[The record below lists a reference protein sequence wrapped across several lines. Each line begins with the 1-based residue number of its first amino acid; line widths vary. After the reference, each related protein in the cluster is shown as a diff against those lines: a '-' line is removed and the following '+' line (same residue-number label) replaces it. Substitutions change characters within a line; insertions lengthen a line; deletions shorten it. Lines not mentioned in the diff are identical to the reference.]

1 MNLSNKITGYIW
13 DNCAKQIVDGYIY
26 VKMDDIIK
34 IDINSKDL
42 IMDDL
47 EITPKIITKE
57 VVAKEEINMDS
68 VANYLVS
75 KGFKYKKSSHRQNE
89 SWTKYSEY

>member
-47 EITPKIITKE
+47 EVIPKIITKE
-57 VVAKEEINMDS
+57 VVVKEEINMDS
-68 VANYLVS
+68 IANYLVNE
-75 KGFKYKKSSHRQNE
+75 GFKYETSVDGKSE
-89 SWTKYSEY
+89 SWSKN

>member
-57 VVAKEEINMDS
+57 VVVKEEINMDS
-68 VANYLVS
+68 IANYLVNE
-75 KGFKYKKSSHRQNE
+75 GFKYETSVDGKSE
-89 SWTKYSEY
+89 SWSKN